1 MPFDAQWQLL
11 EEIKMIKDL
20 ISVTMEEIN
29 ESARHSVESENDN
42 TIIMYLQNNG
52 DKSIK
57 PKISDIRK
65 WINQDLDD

>member
-1 MPFDAQWQLL
+1 
-11 EEIKMIKDL
+11 MIKDL